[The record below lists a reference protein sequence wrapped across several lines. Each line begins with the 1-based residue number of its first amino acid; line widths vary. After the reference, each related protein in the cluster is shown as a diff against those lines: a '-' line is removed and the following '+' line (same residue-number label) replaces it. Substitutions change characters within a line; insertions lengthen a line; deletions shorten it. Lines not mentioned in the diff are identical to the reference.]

1 MCSIYLGGLLLLRVG
16 NVAGV
21 LPWAS
26 RQSRVAWPACFS
38 SFCNPDSVC
47 FCGVPGYFRCLK
59 PESLVVSRSVK
70 LAERP
75 PGSLILG
82 AFKHKVRLV
91 LLHLGLY

>member
-1 MCSIYLGGLLLLRVG
+1 MCSILILGGERCCAVGMCRVF
-16 NVAGV
+16 
-21 LPWAS
+21 PWAS

-47 FCGVPGYFRCLK
+47 FCGVPGYFRWLK